1 MVRTL
6 KLDIYTSRTKVNNT
20 GKVMKKIIILAAL
33 VISNMVNAQQDPQFT
48 QYFDNFLHVNPAYA
62 GSSGM
67 LSANVIH
74 RQQWVGFSGAP
85 KSTTLSLHTPLNY
98 RSVGLGLTAVN
109 DIIGPI
115 NQTMVYA
122 DFSYTLKLGKT
133 ARLALGLKGG
143 LNMLNVNTS
152 ELANVQENDPAFV
165 NVQNQLNPNVGF
177 GVYYHDEHFFLGLSS
192 PRLMESARNDTTY
205 REQRHYFGIV
215 GGVFPVSAK
224 WKLRPSI
231 QVKATLGAPISL
243 DLSLAG
249 IFNDKLW
256 IGAMNRLNAA
266 AGGFVQYQIT
276 RQFRIGLASEYGL
289 TPIRNYNN
297 GTFEVLVSYDFNYK
311 KTNVK
316 SPRYF

>member
-1 MVRTL
+1 
-6 KLDIYTSRTKVNNT
+6 
-20 GKVMKKIIILAAL
+20 MKKIIILAAL
-33 VISNMVNAQQDPQFT
+33 VITNLVNAQQDPQFT

-67 LSANVIH
+67 LSATAIH
-74 RQQWVGFSGAP
+74 REQWVGFAGNLR
-85 KSTTLSLHTPLNY
+85 STTMSLHTPLNY

-109 DIIGPI
+109 DVIGPI
-115 NQTMVYA
+115 HQTAVYA

-143 LNMLNVNTS
+143 VNMLNFNTS
-152 ELANVQENDPAFV
+152 KWDDVQLDDPAFV
-165 NVQNQLNPNVGF
+165 NVQNQISPNVGF

-192 PRLMESARNDTTY
+192 PRLMEGSTSSTTY

-224 WKLRPSI
+224 WKLRPSV
-231 QVKATLGAPISL
+231 QVKATMGAPISM
-243 DLSLAG
+243 DISLAG

-276 RQFRIGLASEYGL
+276 RQFRLGLASEYGL

-297 GTFEVLVSYDFNYK
+297 GTFEVLMSYDFNYK
-311 KTNVK
+311 KSDVK

>member
-1 MVRTL
+1 
-6 KLDIYTSRTKVNNT
+6 
-20 GKVMKKIIILAAL
+20 MKKIIILAAL
-33 VISNMVNAQQDPQFT
+33 FIGNLVNAQQDPQFT

-67 LSANVIH
+67 LSANAIH
-74 RQQWVGFSGAP
+74 RQQWVGFQGAP
-85 KSTTLSLHTPLNY
+85 QSTTLSLHTPLNY
-98 RSVGLGLTAVN
+98 RSVGLGFTAVN

-115 NQTMVYA
+115 NQTMIYA

-143 LNMLNVNTS
+143 INMLNVKTD
-152 ELANVQENDPAFV
+152 AFQNVQANDPAFT
-165 NVQNQLNPNVGF
+165 NVQNQINPNVGF

-192 PRLMESARNDTTY
+192 PRIMEAASNSPTY

-215 GGVFPVSAK
+215 GGVFPVSTK
-224 WKLRPSI
+224 WKLRPSV
-231 QVKATLGAPISL
+231 QVKASMGAPLSM

-256 IGAMNRLNAA
+256 IGAMNRWNAA
-266 AGGFVQYQIT
+266 AGGFVQYQIC
-276 RQFRIGLASEYGL
+276 RQFRLGLASEFGM

-297 GTFEVLVSYDFNYK
+297 GTFEVMMSYDFNYK
-311 KTNVK
+311 KTDVK

>member
-1 MVRTL
+1 
-6 KLDIYTSRTKVNNT
+6 
-20 GKVMKKIIILAAL
+20 MKKIIILAAL
-33 VISNMVNAQQDPQFT
+33 VITNLVKAQQDPQFT

-67 LSANVIH
+67 LSATAIH
-74 RQQWVGFSGAP
+74 REQWVGFAGNLR
-85 KSTTLSLHTPLNY
+85 STTMSLHTPLNY

-109 DIIGPI
+109 DMIGPI
-115 NQTMVYA
+115 HQTAVYA

-143 LNMLNVNTS
+143 VNMLNFNTS
-152 ELANVQENDPAFV
+152 KWDDVQLDDPAFV
-165 NVQNQLNPNVGF
+165 NVQNQISPNVGF

-192 PRLMESARNDTTY
+192 PRLMEGSTSSTTY

-224 WKLRPSI
+224 WKLRPSV
-231 QVKATLGAPISL
+231 QVKATTGAPISM
-243 DLSLAG
+243 DISLAG

-256 IGAMNRLNAA
+256 IGAMNRWNAA

-276 RQFRIGLASEYGL
+276 RQFRLGLASEYGM

-297 GTFEVLVSYDFNYK
+297 GTFEVLMSYDFNYK
-311 KTNVK
+311 KSDVK

>member
-1 MVRTL
+1 
-6 KLDIYTSRTKVNNT
+6 
-20 GKVMKKIIILAAL
+20 MKKIIILAAL
-33 VISNMVNAQQDPQFT
+33 VISNLVNAQQDPQFT

-67 LSANVIH
+67 LSATAIH
-74 RQQWVGFSGAP
+74 REQWVGFDGAP
-85 KSTTLSLHTPLNY
+85 RSTTMSLHTPLNY

-109 DIIGPI
+109 DVIGPI
-115 NQTMVYA
+115 HQTAVYA

-143 LNMLNVNTS
+143 VNMLNFNTS
-152 ELANVQENDPAFV
+152 KWDDVQAGDPAFV
-165 NVQNQLNPNVGF
+165 NVQNKISPNVGF
-177 GVYYHDEHFFLGLSS
+177 GVYYHNEHFFLGLSS
-192 PRLMESARNDTTY
+192 PRLMESTAGDTY
-205 REQRHYFGIV
+205 SQQRHYFGII
-215 GGVFPVSAK
+215 GGIFPVSAK
-224 WKLRPSI
+224 WKLRPSV
-231 QVKATLGAPISL
+231 QVKATMGAPMSMDI
-243 DLSLAG
+243 SLAG

-276 RQFRIGLASEYGL
+276 RQFRLGLASEYGM

-297 GTFEVLVSYDFNYK
+297 GTFEVLMSYDFNYK
-311 KTNVK
+311 KSDVK

>member
-1 MVRTL
+1 
-6 KLDIYTSRTKVNNT
+6 
-20 GKVMKKIIILAAL
+20 MKKIIILAAL
-33 VISNMVNAQQDPQFT
+33 FIGNLVNAQQDPQFT

-67 LSANVIH
+67 LSANAIH
-74 RQQWVGFSGAP
+74 RQQWVGFQGAP
-85 KSTTLSLHTPLNY
+85 QSTTLSLHTPLNY
-98 RSVGLGLTAVN
+98 RSVGLGFTAVN

-115 NQTMVYA
+115 NQTMIYA

-143 LNMLNVNTS
+143 INMLNVKTD
-152 ELANVQENDPAFV
+152 AFQNVQANDPAFT
-165 NVQNQLNPNVGF
+165 NVQNQINPNVGF

-192 PRLMESARNDTTY
+192 PRIMEAASNSPTY

-215 GGVFPVSAK
+215 GGVFPVSTK
-224 WKLRPSI
+224 WKLRPSV
-231 QVKATLGAPISL
+231 QVKASMGAPLSMDI
-243 DLSLAG
+243 SLAG

-256 IGAMNRLNAA
+256 IGAMNRWNAA
-266 AGGFVQYQIT
+266 AGGFVQYQIC
-276 RQFRIGLASEYGL
+276 RQFRLGLASEFGM

-297 GTFEVLVSYDFNYK
+297 GTFEVMMSYDFNYK
-311 KTNVK
+311 KTDVK

>member
-1 MVRTL
+1 
-6 KLDIYTSRTKVNNT
+6 
-20 GKVMKKIIILAAL
+20 
-33 VISNMVNAQQDPQFT
+33 
-48 QYFDNFLHVNPAYA
+48 VNPAYA

-67 LSANVIH
+67 LSANAIH
-74 RQQWVGFSGAP
+74 RQQWVGFQGAP
-85 KSTTLSLHTPLNY
+85 QSTTLSLHTPLNY
-98 RSVGLGLTAVN
+98 RSVGLGFTVVN

-115 NQTMVYA
+115 NQTMIYA

-143 LNMLNVNTS
+143 INMLNVKTD
-152 ELANVQENDPAFV
+152 AFQNVQANDPAFT
-165 NVQNQLNPNVGF
+165 NVQNQINPNVGF

-192 PRLMESARNDTTY
+192 PRIMEASSNSPTY

-215 GGVFPVSAK
+215 GGVFPVSTK
-224 WKLRPSI
+224 WKLRPSV
-231 QVKATLGAPISL
+231 QVKASMGAPLSM

-256 IGAMNRLNAA
+256 IGAMNRWNAA
-266 AGGFVQYQIT
+266 AGGFVQYQIC
-276 RQFRIGLASEYGL
+276 RQFRLGLASEFGM

-297 GTFEVLVSYDFNYK
+297 GTFEVMMSYDFNYK
-311 KTNVK
+311 KTDVK

>member
-1 MVRTL
+1 
-6 KLDIYTSRTKVNNT
+6 
-20 GKVMKKIIILAAL
+20 MKKIIILAAL
-33 VISNMVNAQQDPQFT
+33 VITNLVNAQQDPQFT

-67 LSANVIH
+67 LSATAIH
-74 RQQWVGFSGAP
+74 REQWVGFAGNLR
-85 KSTTLSLHTPLNY
+85 STTMSLHTPLNY

-109 DIIGPI
+109 DVIGPI
-115 NQTMVYA
+115 HQTAVYA

-143 LNMLNVNTS
+143 VNMLNFNTS
-152 ELANVQENDPAFV
+152 KWDDVQVDDPAFV
-165 NVQNQLNPNVGF
+165 NVQNQISPNVGF

-192 PRLMESARNDTTY
+192 PRLMEGSTSSTTY

-215 GGVFPVSAK
+215 GGIFPVSAK
-224 WKLRPSI
+224 WKLRPSV
-231 QVKATLGAPISL
+231 QVKATMGAPISM
-243 DLSLAG
+243 DISLAG

-256 IGAMNRLNAA
+256 IGAMNRWNAA

-276 RQFRIGLASEYGL
+276 RQFRLGLASEYGM

-297 GTFEVLVSYDFNYK
+297 GTFEVLMSYDFNYK
-311 KTNVK
+311 KSDVK

>member
-1 MVRTL
+1 
-6 KLDIYTSRTKVNNT
+6 
-20 GKVMKKIIILAAL
+20 MKKIIILAAL
-33 VISNMVNAQQDPQFT
+33 FIGNLVNAQQDPQFT

-67 LSANVIH
+67 LSANAIH
-74 RQQWVGFSGAP
+74 RQQWVGFEGAP
-85 KSTTLSLHTPLNY
+85 QSTTLSLHTPLNY
-98 RSVGLGLTAVN
+98 RSVGLGFTAVN

-115 NQTMVYA
+115 NQTMIYA

-133 ARLALGLKGG
+133 SRLALGLKGG
-143 LNMLNVNTS
+143 LNMLNVKTD
-152 ELANVQENDPAFV
+152 AFQNVQANDPAFT
-165 NVQNQLNPNVGF
+165 NVQNQINPNVGF

-192 PRLMESARNDTTY
+192 PRIMEDASNSPTY

-224 WKLRPSI
+224 WKLRPSV
-231 QVKATLGAPISL
+231 QVKASMGAPLSM

-256 IGAMNRLNAA
+256 IGAMNRWNAA
-266 AGGFVQYQIT
+266 AGGFVQYQIC
-276 RQFRIGLASEYGL
+276 RQFRLGLASEFGM

-297 GTFEVLVSYDFNYK
+297 GTFEVMMSYDFNYK
-311 KTNVK
+311 KTDVK

>member
-1 MVRTL
+1 
-6 KLDIYTSRTKVNNT
+6 
-20 GKVMKKIIILAAL
+20 MKKIIILAAL
-33 VISNMVNAQQDPQFT
+33 VITNLVNAQQDPQFT

-67 LSANVIH
+67 LSATAIH
-74 RQQWVGFSGAP
+74 REQWVGFDGAP
-85 KSTTLSLHTPLNY
+85 RSTTMSLHTPLNY

-109 DIIGPI
+109 DMIGPI
-115 NQTMVYA
+115 HQTAVYA

-143 LNMLNVNTS
+143 VNMLNFNTS
-152 ELANVQENDPAFV
+152 KWNDVQEDDPAFA
-165 NVQNQLNPNVGF
+165 NVQNQITPNVGF

-192 PRLMESARNDTTY
+192 PRLMESTAGDTY
-205 REQRHYFGIV
+205 SQQRHFFGIV
-215 GGVFPVSAK
+215 GGIFPVSAK
-224 WKLRPSI
+224 WKLRPSV
-231 QVKATLGAPISL
+231 QVKAAMGAPISI
-243 DLSLAG
+243 DISLAG

-256 IGAMNRLNAA
+256 IGAMNRWNAA

-276 RQFRIGLASEYGL
+276 RQFRLGLASEYGL

-297 GTFEVLVSYDFNYK
+297 GTFEVLMSYDFNYK
-311 KTNVK
+311 KSDVK

>member
-1 MVRTL
+1 
-6 KLDIYTSRTKVNNT
+6 
-20 GKVMKKIIILAAL
+20 MKKIIILAAL
-33 VISNMVNAQQDPQFT
+33 FIGNLVNAQQDPQFT

-67 LSANVIH
+67 LSANAIH
-74 RQQWVGFSGAP
+74 RQQWVGFQGAP
-85 KSTTLSLHTPLNY
+85 QSTTLSLHTPLNY
-98 RSVGLGLTAVN
+98 RSVGLGFTAVN

-115 NQTMVYA
+115 NQTMIYA

-133 ARLALGLKGG
+133 SRLALGLKGG
-143 LNMLNVNTS
+143 LNMLNVKTD
-152 ELANVQENDPAFV
+152 AFQNVQANDPAFT
-165 NVQNQLNPNVGF
+165 NVQNQINPNVGF

-192 PRLMESARNDTTY
+192 PRIMEDASNSPTY

-224 WKLRPSI
+224 WKLRPSV
-231 QVKATLGAPISL
+231 QVKASMGAPLSM

-256 IGAMNRLNAA
+256 IGAMNRWNAA
-266 AGGFVQYQIT
+266 AGGFVQYQIC
-276 RQFRIGLASEYGL
+276 RQFRLGLASEFGM

-297 GTFEVLVSYDFNYK
+297 GTFEVMMSYDFNYK
-311 KTNVK
+311 KTDVK

>member
-1 MVRTL
+1 
-6 KLDIYTSRTKVNNT
+6 
-20 GKVMKKIIILAAL
+20 MKKIIILAAL
-33 VISNMVNAQQDPQFT
+33 FIGNLVNAQQDPQFT

-67 LSANVIH
+67 LSANAIH
-74 RQQWVGFSGAP
+74 RQQWVGFDGAP
-85 KSTTLSLHTPLNY
+85 QSTTLSLHTPLNY
-98 RSVGLGLTAVN
+98 RSVGLGFTAVN

-115 NQTMVYA
+115 NQTMIYA

-143 LNMLNVNTS
+143 LNMLNVKTD
-152 ELANVQENDPAFV
+152 AFQNVQANDPAFT

-192 PRLMESARNDTTY
+192 PRIMEGASNSTTY

-215 GGVFPVSAK
+215 GGVFPVSTK
-224 WKLRPSI
+224 WKLRPSV
-231 QVKATLGAPISL
+231 QVKASMGAPLSMDI
-243 DLSLAG
+243 SLAG
-249 IFNDKLW
+249 IFKDKLW
-256 IGAMNRLNAA
+256 IGAMNRWNAA
-266 AGGFVQYQIT
+266 AGGFVQYQIC
-276 RQFRIGLASEYGL
+276 RQFRLGLASEFGM

-297 GTFEVLVSYDFNYK
+297 GTFEVMMSYDFNYK
-311 KTNVK
+311 KSDVK

>member
-1 MVRTL
+1 
-6 KLDIYTSRTKVNNT
+6 
-20 GKVMKKIIILAAL
+20 MKKIIILAAL
-33 VISNMVNAQQDPQFT
+33 VITNLVNAQQDPQFT

-67 LSANVIH
+67 LSATAIH
-74 RQQWVGFSGAP
+74 REQWVGFAGNLR
-85 KSTTLSLHTPLNY
+85 STTMSLHTPLNY

-109 DIIGPI
+109 DMIGPI
-115 NQTMVYA
+115 HQTAVYA

-143 LNMLNVNTS
+143 VNMLNVNTS
-152 ELANVQENDPAFV
+152 EFDDVQLDDPAFV
-165 NVQNQLNPNVGF
+165 NVQNQISPNVGF

-192 PRLMESARNDTTY
+192 PRLMEGSTSATTY

-215 GGVFPVSAK
+215 GGIFPVSAK
-224 WKLRPSI
+224 WKLRPSV
-231 QVKATLGAPISL
+231 QVKATMGAPISM
-243 DLSLAG
+243 DISLAG

-276 RQFRIGLASEYGL
+276 RQFRLGLASEYGL

-297 GTFEVLVSYDFNYK
+297 GTFEVLMSYDFNYK
-311 KTNVK
+311 KSDVK

>member
-1 MVRTL
+1 MAKTL
-6 KLDIYTSRTKVNNT
+6 KLDIYTSRTKVYNT

-33 VISNMVNAQQDPQFT
+33 VITNLINAQQDPQFT

-67 LSANVIH
+67 LSATAIH
-74 RQQWVGFSGAP
+74 REQWVGFDGAP
-85 KSTTLSLHTPLNY
+85 RSTTMSLHTPLNY

-109 DIIGPI
+109 DMIGPI
-115 NQTMVYA
+115 RQTAVYA

-143 LNMLNVNTS
+143 VNMLNVDKIDQ
-152 ELANVQENDPAFV
+152 NVQANDPAFA
-165 NVQNQLNPNVGF
+165 NVQNQITPNVGF

-192 PRLMESARNDTTY
+192 PRLMEGSTSATTY
-205 REQRHYFGIV
+205 REQRHFFGIV
-215 GGVFPVSAK
+215 GGIFPVSAK
-224 WKLRPSI
+224 WKLRPSV
-231 QVKATLGAPISL
+231 QVKAAMGAPISM
-243 DLSLAG
+243 DISLAG

-256 IGAMNRLNAA
+256 IGAMNRWNAA

-276 RQFRIGLASEYGL
+276 RQFRLGLASEYGL

-297 GTFEVLVSYDFNYK
+297 GTFEVLMSYDFNYK
-311 KTNVK
+311 KSDVK

>member
-1 MVRTL
+1 
-6 KLDIYTSRTKVNNT
+6 
-20 GKVMKKIIILAAL
+20 MKKIIILAAL
-33 VISNMVNAQQDPQFT
+33 VITNLVNAQQDPQFT

-67 LSANVIH
+67 LSATAIH
-74 RQQWVGFSGAP
+74 REQWVGFAGNLR
-85 KSTTLSLHTPLNY
+85 STTMSLHTPLNY

-109 DIIGPI
+109 DMIGPI
-115 NQTMVYA
+115 HQTAVYA

-143 LNMLNVNTS
+143 VNMLNFNTS
-152 ELANVQENDPAFV
+152 KWDDVQLDDPAFV
-165 NVQNQLNPNVGF
+165 NVQNQISPNVGF

-192 PRLMESARNDTTY
+192 PRLMEGSTSSTTY

-224 WKLRPSI
+224 WKLRPSV
-231 QVKATLGAPISL
+231 QVKATTGAPISM
-243 DLSLAG
+243 DISLAG

-256 IGAMNRLNAA
+256 IGAMNRWNAA

-276 RQFRIGLASEYGL
+276 RQFRLGLASEYGM

-297 GTFEVLVSYDFNYK
+297 GTFEVLMSYDFNYK
-311 KTNVK
+311 KSDVK

>member
-1 MVRTL
+1 MVKTL
-6 KLDIYTSRTKVNNT
+6 KLDIYSSRTKVYNT
-20 GKVMKKIIILAAL
+20 GNVMKKIIILAAL
-33 VISNMVNAQQDPQFT
+33 VISNLINAQQDPQFT

-67 LSANVIH
+67 LSANAIH
-74 RQQWVGFSGAP
+74 REQWVGFDGAP
-85 KSTTLSLHTPLNY
+85 RSTTLSVHTPLNY

-109 DIIGPI
+109 DMIGPVR
-115 NQTMVYA
+115 QTMVYA
-122 DFSYTLKLGKT
+122 DFAYTFKLGKT

-143 LNMLNVNTS
+143 VNMLNVDKIDQ
-152 ELANVQENDPAFV
+152 NVQADDPAFA

-192 PRLMESARNDTTY
+192 PRLMESTNSTTY

-224 WKLRPSI
+224 WKLRPSV
-231 QVKATLGAPISL
+231 QVKAAMGAPMSM
-243 DLSLAG
+243 DLSIAG

-256 IGAMNRLNAA
+256 IGAMNRWNAA

-276 RQFRIGLASEYGL
+276 RQFRLGLASEYGL
-289 TPIRNYNN
+289 TPLRNYNN
-297 GTFEVLVSYDFNYK
+297 GTFEVLMSYDFNYK
-311 KTNVK
+311 KTDVK

>member
-1 MVRTL
+1 MAKTL
-6 KLDIYTSRTKVNNT
+6 KLDIYTSRTKVYNT

-33 VISNMVNAQQDPQFT
+33 VITNLVNAQQDPQFT

-67 LSANVIH
+67 LSATAIH
-74 RQQWVGFSGAP
+74 REQWVGFAGNLR
-85 KSTTLSLHTPLNY
+85 STTMSLHTPLNY

-109 DIIGPI
+109 DMIGPI
-115 NQTMVYA
+115 HQTAVYA
-122 DFSYTLKLGKT
+122 DFSYTFKLGKT
-133 ARLALGLKGG
+133 SRLALGLKGG
-143 LNMLNVNTS
+143 VNMLNVNTS
-152 ELANVQENDPAFV
+152 ELNHVQEDDPAFV
-165 NVQNQLNPNVGF
+165 NVQNKISPNVGF

-192 PRLMESARNDTTY
+192 PRLMESTAGDTY
-205 REQRHYFGIV
+205 SQQRHYFGII
-215 GGVFPVSAK
+215 GGIFPVSAK
-224 WKLRPSI
+224 WKLRPSV
-231 QVKATLGAPISL
+231 QVKATMGAPMSMDI
-243 DLSLAG
+243 SLAG

-276 RQFRIGLASEYGL
+276 RQFRLGLASEYGM

-297 GTFEVLVSYDFNYK
+297 GTFEVLMSYDFNYK
-311 KTNVK
+311 KSDVK

>member
-1 MVRTL
+1 
-6 KLDIYTSRTKVNNT
+6 
-20 GKVMKKIIILAAL
+20 MKKIIILAAL
-33 VISNMVNAQQDPQFT
+33 FIGNLVNAQQDPQFT

-67 LSANVIH
+67 LSANAIH
-74 RQQWVGFSGAP
+74 RQQWVGFEGAP
-85 KSTTLSLHTPLNY
+85 QSTTLSLHTPLNY
-98 RSVGLGLTAVN
+98 RSVGLGFTAVN

-115 NQTMVYA
+115 NQTMIYA

-143 LNMLNVNTS
+143 INMLNVKTD
-152 ELANVQENDPAFV
+152 AFQNVQANDPAFT
-165 NVQNQLNPNVGF
+165 NVQNQINPNVGF

-192 PRLMESARNDTTY
+192 PRIMEAASNSPTY

-215 GGVFPVSAK
+215 GGVFPVSTK
-224 WKLRPSI
+224 WKLRPSV
-231 QVKATLGAPISL
+231 QVKASMGAPLSM

-256 IGAMNRLNAA
+256 IGAMNRWNAA
-266 AGGFVQYQIT
+266 AGGFVQYQIC
-276 RQFRIGLASEYGL
+276 RQFRLGLASEFGM

-297 GTFEVLVSYDFNYK
+297 GTFEVMMSYDFNYK
-311 KTNVK
+311 KTDVK

>member
-1 MVRTL
+1 
-6 KLDIYTSRTKVNNT
+6 
-20 GKVMKKIIILAAL
+20 MKKIIILAAL
-33 VISNMVNAQQDPQFT
+33 FIGNLVNAQQDPQFT

-67 LSANVIH
+67 LSANAIH
-74 RQQWVGFSGAP
+74 RQQWVGFQGAP
-85 KSTTLSLHTPLNY
+85 QSTTLSLHTPLNY
-98 RSVGLGLTAVN
+98 RSVGLGFTAVN

-115 NQTMVYA
+115 NQTMIYA

-143 LNMLNVNTS
+143 INMLNVKTD
-152 ELANVQENDPAFV
+152 AFQNVQANDPAFT
-165 NVQNQLNPNVGF
+165 NVQNQINPNVGF

-192 PRLMESARNDTTY
+192 PRIMEASSNSPTY

-215 GGVFPVSAK
+215 GGVFPVSTK
-224 WKLRPSI
+224 WKLRPSV
-231 QVKATLGAPISL
+231 QVKASMGAPLSM

-256 IGAMNRLNAA
+256 IGAMNRWNAA
-266 AGGFVQYQIT
+266 AGGFVQYQIC
-276 RQFRIGLASEYGL
+276 RQFRLGLASEFGM

-297 GTFEVLVSYDFNYK
+297 GTFEVMMSYDFNYK
-311 KTNVK
+311 KTDVK

>member
-1 MVRTL
+1 
-6 KLDIYTSRTKVNNT
+6 
-20 GKVMKKIIILAAL
+20 MKKIIILAAL
-33 VISNMVNAQQDPQFT
+33 VITNLVNAQQDPQFT

-67 LSANVIH
+67 LSATAIH
-74 RQQWVGFSGAP
+74 REQWVGFDGAP
-85 KSTTLSLHTPLNY
+85 RSTTMSLHTPLNY

-109 DIIGPI
+109 DMIGPI
-115 NQTMVYA
+115 HQTAVYA

-143 LNMLNVNTS
+143 VNMLNFNTS
-152 ELANVQENDPAFV
+152 KWNDVQEDDPAFAQ
-165 NVQNQLNPNVGF
+165 VQNKITPNVGF
-177 GVYYHDEHFFLGLSS
+177 GMYYHDEHFFLGLSS
-192 PRLMESARNDTTY
+192 PRLMEGSKSDTTY
-205 REQRHYFGIV
+205 RGQRHYFGIV
-215 GGVFPVSAK
+215 GGIFPVSAK
-224 WKLRPSI
+224 WKLRPSV
-231 QVKATLGAPISL
+231 QVKAAMGAPISI
-243 DLSLAG
+243 DISLAG

-276 RQFRIGLASEYGL
+276 RQFRLGLASEYGL

-297 GTFEVLVSYDFNYK
+297 GTFEVLMSYDFNYK
-311 KTNVK
+311 KSDVK